1 MLCTIKT
8 SNQTAIEVARLL
20 TGYGITLDDF
30 LSANLGFLG
39 VALPSISDLA
49 AQARG
54 SAKPNFADDICGAV
68 LPCLKV
74 QSEFRRVGAHIDDTI
89 IRLRAQ
95 KLAVEC
101 MRDRRGNLPSTAPAP
116 RRIQGLVN
124 PWTYLSE
131 AEQILAPFEL
141 EQLRTVGTRLGHPY
155 LYFPGPVFRC
165 SATAGPVLDLNKGL
179 RSIPALRG
187 VELERSDIDRWLPLL
202 QYYDLVQLGLNLGQV
217 IKSDEGTAILAGFAS
232 LLSELTEVVCFLFAA
247 NLSLAQVSYREDLLA
262 IHERGL
268 RLAAAWE
275 RTHLEVEV
283 TIHQL
288 NGHLEVMVPALLLLA
303 SGVAAG
309 EDIFG
314 EPGTAR
320 EPTNGA
326 PVSRRTP
333 TPG

>member
-1 MLCTIKT
+1 M
-8 SNQTAIEVARLL
+8 
-20 TGYGITLDDF
+20 
-30 LSANLGFLG
+30 
-39 VALPSISDLA
+39 
-49 AQARG
+49 
-54 SAKPNFADDICGAV
+54 
-68 LPCLKV
+68 
-74 QSEFRRVGAHIDDTI
+74 
-89 IRLRAQ
+89 
-95 KLAVEC
+95 
-101 MRDRRGNLPSTAPAP
+101 
-116 RRIQGLVN
+116 
-124 PWTYLSE
+124 
-131 AEQILAPFEL
+131 
-141 EQLRTVGTRLGHPY
+141 
-155 LYFPGPVFRC
+155 
-165 SATAGPVLDLNKGL
+165 
-179 RSIPALRG
+179 RG
-187 VELERSDIDRWLPLL
+187 VELLRTDIDRWLTLL
-202 QYYDLVQLGLNLGQV
+202 QYYGLVPLGLNLGQV

-333 TPG
+333 TPVMIKSIPALTDDY